1 MQHVAKERHRR
12 FAVACGCTWDG
23 DGKRAWQRKKIKET
37 RLVEWVARST
47 VALRDS
53 PCRTTSERA
62 DPAPSAERPRSYSSA
77 RSAPR
82 RKRGERSQHVGD
94 AMNVWSSRR
103 IVVEWTCG
111 RRVSERCAEANR
123 CAAVGHEARA
133 RRRENRGDEAGRV
146 ARTVDGRPP

>member
-23 DGKRAWQRKKIKET
+23 DGKRAWQRQKLEET
-37 RLVEWVARST
+37 RLVEWAARST

-53 PCRTTSERA
+53 PCRMTSES
-62 DPAPSAERPRSYSSA
+62 DPAPSAERPKSHSCA
-77 RSAPR
+77 TPAAR
-82 RKRGERSQHVGD
+82 RKEGGRSQHVGD
-94 AMNVWSSRR
+94 VMNVWSSRR

-133 RRRENRGDEAGRV
+133 RRRENRVDDAGRV
-146 ARTVDGRPP
+146 GRAVDGRPP